1 VFFRNRQAGQAGM
14 LSAADMAAGHIK
26 PVVYAV
32 YFPLIAAI
40 IPKWLGIVS
49 AKPRFS
55 VPGCRKIL
63 FLVSGAGLPRDP
75 LADPANNSTE
85 ATAKLISF
93 YIDTF
98 FGDILTVPIHS
109 AEAGMFR
116 YGAPFTGTVCK
127 NQYMRSFHPSPFKLL
142 VCTCGRIR

>member
-1 VFFRNRQAGQAGM
+1 M
-14 LSAADMAAGHIK
+14 PSAADMAAGHIK
-26 PVVYAV
+26 PVVFAV

-116 YGAPFTGTVCK
+116 YGAPPGNCFFTLRPRVVRLS
-127 NQYMRSFHPSPFKLL
+127 YSSLRSLID
-142 VCTCGRIR
+142 CTCGRTR